1 MIQSELLLMGVL
13 HVMWQPFPWNKL
25 AEEENERALALTI
38 WGTSTSRAW
47 FDFGIFSWLGNRKHN
62 MWQTSH
68 LQHSR
73 HGNRPP
79 DCPWGIEKADG
90 RWVGPCHSEKQW
102 PRDKGS
108 TWHIRFSLL
117 RKLPENPGRT
127 KGLDWTVT
135 EGAFQTHPYCVHF
148 LIMYDNGIFF
158 SLMWVFT
165 TQFQLFDHLAKGT
178 PNKNSFDINSKLDL
192 LLKKIP
198 RGKSI
203 LTICPPFCFIRN
215 VVFS

>member
-47 FDFGIFSWLGNRKHN
+47 FDFGIFSWLGNHKHN

-90 RWVGPCHSEKQW
+90 RWVGPCHSEKQQ

-117 RKLPENPGRT
+117 RKLPENPGWT
-127 KGLDWTVT
+127 KGLEWTVT

-148 LIMYDNGIFF
+148 
-158 SLMWVFT
+158 
-165 TQFQLFDHLAKGT
+165 FDHVRQWYILQSPVSLHHT
-178 PNKNSFDINSKLDL
+178 VPTVWSFSQGYLKQEL
-192 LLKKIP
+192 LWY
-198 RGKSI
+198 
-203 LTICPPFCFIRN
+203 
-215 VVFS
+215 